1 MKISVCD
8 CGTKVSRINVYEV
21 GGGAL
26 KALLDEPF
34 RLLH

>member
-21 GGGAL
+21 GGGGHS
-26 KALLDEPF
+26 K
-34 RLLH
+34 HC